1 MPPTV
6 EPLAPFGAEI
16 FGLAGAGLGSAAG
29 AEECRK
35 LLARHHV
42 LIYRDAAISDDELVA
57 LTRHLGRPL
66 PARTGEHRLSEIDT
80 ITLDPGRTEPRL
92 AALRR
97 GNFLWHFDGATGT
110 SPQKATLLAARE
122 IPESGGDTE
131 FADTTLAYRALD
143 PARRRGLRGLRV
155 LHSFA
160 AAQQRANPGAD
171 EDQRARWHTVPTREH
186 PLTWTHRDGRTSLL
200 VGATAHR
207 VVGRP
212 DDDGAALLE
221 DLENWVTQPRFV
233 LRHRWRA
240 GDLVVWNNTTLL
252 HRARPFAATARRL
265 MHRTTIAGEETPEQ
279 GVSEA
284 ESA

>member
-6 EPLAPFGAEI
+6 ETLDPFGAEI
-16 FGLAGAGLGSAAG
+16 SGLAGAELSSEAG
-29 AEECRK
+29 AAECRN

-42 LIYRDAAISDDELVA
+42 LVYRDVAISDEELVA
-57 LTRHLGRPL
+57 LTRRLGRPL
-66 PARTGEHRLSEIDT
+66 PARTGEHRFSEIDT
-80 ITLDPGRTEPRL
+80 ITLDPGRTDPRL

-131 FADTTLAYRALD
+131 FADTTQAYRELSAD
-143 PARRRGLRGLRV
+143 RRRKLHGLRV

-160 AAQQRANPGAD
+160 AAQQRANPDAD
-171 EDQRARWHTVPTREH
+171 EEQRARWDAVPTREH
-186 PLTWTHRDGRTSLL
+186 PLTWTHRDGRISLL

-207 VVGRP
+207 VTGLP
-212 DDDGAALLE
+212 EDEGAGLLE
-221 DLENWVTQPRFV
+221 ELENWVTQPRFV
-233 LRHRWRA
+233 LRHQWRE

-265 MHRTTIAGEETPEQ
+265 MHRTTLVGDETTDQ
-279 GVSEA
+279 Q
-284 ESA
+284 